1 MQGHSKVIILVHS
14 HVLRLGIGYPHIL
27 EIVLLQETL
36 LTQGTLQEQ
45 EYQVIPVIQQMCLLG
60 IGYPHILGIR
70 LGIEY
75 PHILEFLQEVEYP
88 HILGIRLG
96 IEYRL
101 IQGFLQEH
109 RLDNTLEHLQECL
122 LETIKGL
129 S

>member
-1 MQGHSKVIILVHS
+1 
-14 HVLRLGIGYPHIL
+14 
-27 EIVLLQETL
+27 
-36 LTQGTLQEQ
+36 
-45 EYQVIPVIQQMCLLG
+45 MCLLG
-60 IGYPHILGIR
+60 IG
-70 LGIEY
+70 
-75 PHILEFLQEVEYP
+75 YP

-122 LETIKGL
+122 LETIQGL

>member
-14 HVLRLGIGYPHIL
+14 HVLRLGIEYPHIL

-75 PHILEFLQEVEYP
+75 
-88 HILGIRLG
+88 
-96 IEYRL
+96 RL

-122 LETIKGL
+122 LETIQGL